1 MTRNDSRERP
11 RKGKRQDSPTALTME
26 ELAAVEELA
35 RYPFRCPNC
44 PVTFDDVKKLF
55 CPRLCKDEAKCV
67 RYARGCIADGRYE
80 GHTVDAIAIADGRY
94 EDHTVDAI
102 AIKIAFILDGGY
114 DAKARRPPESRRR
127 SVMDRDGG
135 RCQICGGRG
144 KDVHHIHG
152 SSNHP
157 ANLQLL
163 CKTCHNKKTLARL
176 TSMTEES
183 DPEKSVK
190 WHGLWK
196 RVLAAKPLLLCDSE
210 SWHSIRK
217 ELRRKR
223 SDAATGQAGLFA

>member
-1 MTRNDSRERP
+1 
-11 RKGKRQDSPTALTME
+11 ME

-44 PVTFDDVKKLF
+44 PVTFDDVKKHF
-55 CPRLCKDEAKCV
+55 CSSLCKDEAKCV
-67 RYARGCIADGRYE
+67 RYARGC
-80 GHTVDAIAIADGRY
+80 IADGRY

-114 DAKARRPPESRRR
+114 DAKTRRPPESRRR
-127 SVMDRDGG
+127 SVMDRDRG
-135 RCQICGGRG
+135 RCQNCGGRG

-163 CKTCHNKKTLARL
+163 CKTCHNKKTLAKL

-183 DPEKSVK
+183 DPEKWVK
-190 WHGLWK
+190 WCGLWK

-210 SWHSIRK
+210 SWDSIRK